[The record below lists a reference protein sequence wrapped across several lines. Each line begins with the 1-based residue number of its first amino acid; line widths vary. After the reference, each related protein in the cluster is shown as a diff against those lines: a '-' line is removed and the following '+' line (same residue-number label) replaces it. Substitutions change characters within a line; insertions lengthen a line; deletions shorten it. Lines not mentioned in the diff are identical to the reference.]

1 MLSWNQWSNQLLEQ
15 QDTKNQQGVN
25 NQWDKLINDH
35 RVKFDSKFDQF
46 KLTIDD
52 KLLIVNFLKRFK
64 FTKQTSNKNVF
75 ETKIGG
81 IVFQLAYFGNKQW
94 AASITTD
101 KTREVTKLFT
111 VTENKVASL
120 LNLFDKAIKA
130 QSFIDIFPLATK

>member
-1 MLSWNQWSNQLLEQ
+1 MLSWKQWNSQILEQ
-15 QDTKNQQGVN
+15 QDNKSEQGVN
-25 NQWDKLINDH
+25 NQWDKLIDDH

-46 KLTIDD
+46 KLTVDD
-52 KLLIVNFLKRFK
+52 KLLVVNFLSRFK
-64 FTKQTSNKNVF
+64 FTKQTNNKNIF

-81 IVFQLAYFGNKQW
+81 VVFQLAYFGNKQW

-120 LNLFDKAIKA
+120 LDLFDKAIKA
-130 QSFIDIFPLATK
+130 QSFIDILPLATK